1 MKRFFQI
8 DFLRASAI
16 FLVFVIHVLAFN
28 LNNKVNYFFWNY
40 LNFVVIA
47 FVFCSVYVL
56 EAGYGKKLNTL
67 RELTAW
73 WQKRLLR
80 LMIPFYIY
88 LFFHYLLWFLFPNFF
103 AGSGLQ
109 KSFSFILASIFLY
122 GGVDANWLP
131 LLFVELALVYP
142 LLKIV
147 KKNKKL
153 LIIYLIFSLAV
164 TGFYTFNSVI
174 NHSLYKYYRILM
186 IVPYSLIAFL
196 AMELVLRDSF
206 KKYLMIGFLSLLS
219 FLILSVF
226 WPVLGRIK
234 MFDQKYP
241 PNFYYLFYGTFLT
254 MFFIWL
260 SYLKIFQTK
269 VIKKF
274 ILFSSTQA
282 YNLFFASYLVN
293 DVVQKQRAFYFLKNR
308 VWEQLFLVIVFT
320 YLLVYFLKRLKS
332 NFH

>member
-1 MKRFFQI
+1 M
-8 DFLRASAI
+8 
-16 FLVFVIHVLAFN
+16 
-28 LNNKVNYFFWNY
+28 
-40 LNFVVIA
+40 
-47 FVFCSVYVL
+47 
-56 EAGYGKKLNTL
+56 
-67 RELTAW
+67 
-73 WQKRLLR
+73 
-80 LMIPFYIY
+80 
-88 LFFHYLLWFLFPNFF
+88 
-103 AGSGLQ
+103 LQ
-109 KSFSFILASIFLY
+109 L
-122 GGVDANWLP
+122 
-131 LLFVELALVYP
+131 
-142 LLKIV
+142 
-147 KKNKKL
+147 KNKKF
-153 LIIYLIFSLAV
+153 LIIYLVFSLAV

-219 FLILSVF
+219 FLIFSVF

-260 SYLKIFQTK
+260 SYLKIFQAK

-274 ILFSSTQA
+274 ILFSSTQV

-293 DVVQKQRAFYFLKNR
+293 DAVQKQRAFYFLRNR
-308 VWEQLFLVIVFT
+308 FWGQFFLVIIFT
-320 YLLVYFLKRLKS
+320 YLIAYCLKLLKS
-332 NFH
+332 YFH